1 LWTVITVSA
10 PVPAMRVND
19 VKTNAA
25 RSRRRDGCLLD
36 VIGATRLLRA
46 IDLSR
51 NFAEF
56 LARATAL

>member
-1 LWTVITVSA
+1 
-10 PVPAMRVND
+10 MRVND

-46 IDLSR
+46 IDLPR